1 MKIIYMGTPVFSVG
15 PLNALI
21 RAGHEICTVVTQPD
35 KPNSRRGKEIIF
47 SPVKKLAIERDIPVF
62 QPKDVFSQE
71 SEQHLASFH
80 ADVIIACA
88 FGQILKQN
96 ILNVTPYGCINIHAS
111 LLPKYRGAAPIHRSI
126 INGEKETGVTIMY
139 MDEGLD
145 SGDMMIS
152 MKTPISNETTVGELH
167 DKLSKLGSEL
177 IVEADQ
183 IASRGKCA

>member
-1 MKIIYMGTPVFSVG
+1 MKVIYMGTPLFSVG
-15 PLNALI
+15 PLKALI
-21 RAGHEICTVVTQPD
+21 EAGHDICTVVTQPD

-47 SPVKKLAIERDIPVF
+47 SPVKQLAIEKDIPVF
-62 QPKDVFSQE
+62 QPKDIFSIE
-71 SEQHLASFH
+71 SEKHLASFD

-88 FGQILKQN
+88 FGQILKSN
-96 ILNVTPYGCINIHAS
+96 ILNLTPYGCINIHAS

-152 MKTPISNETTVGELH
+152 KKMHLLQMK
-167 DKLSKLGSEL
+167 
-177 IVEADQ
+177 
-183 IASRGKCA
+183 